1 MPVNA
6 VVTVAS
12 RYGAGGSEIGRRV
25 ADRLGVEFLGRAL
38 PRSLAERA
46 RLPGAVAA
54 DVDENPRS
62 RWDQLVDA
70 LARASP
76 PTSASGQ
83 AERLDLEA
91 RALHDEVERFLAV
104 ASNDGGVVVG
114 RAGAVVLRSVPGA
127 LHVFLGGSRDGRV
140 ERVMAR
146 DGVDRAHAARA
157 VDANDRARRD
167 YITRVYGIDPDDPT
181 LYHLM
186 VDAVSLGVEVCVELI
201 VAAAASLTRE
211 SAVAGR
217 HGC

>member
-38 PRSLAERA
+38 PRSMAERA
-46 RLPGAVAA
+46 RLPGAAAA

-201 VAAAASLTRE
+201 VATAASLTRE

>member
-1 MPVNA
+1 
-6 VVTVAS
+6 
-12 RYGAGGSEIGRRV
+12 
-25 ADRLGVEFLGRAL
+25 L
-38 PRSLAERA
+38 
-46 RLPGAVAA
+46 
-54 DVDENPRS
+54 
-62 RWDQLVDA
+62 
-70 LARASP
+70 
-76 PTSASGQ
+76 
-83 AERLDLEA
+83 RLDLEA

-201 VAAAASLTRE
+201 VATAASLTRE

>member
-12 RYGAGGSEIGRRV
+12 RSGAGGSEIGRRV

-38 PRSLAERA
+38 PRSMAERA
-46 RLPGAVAA
+46 RLPGAAAA

-91 RALHDEVERFLAV
+91 R
-104 ASNDGGVVVG
+104 
-114 RAGAVVLRSVPGA
+114 A

-201 VAAAASLTRE
+201 VATAASLTRE

>member
-25 ADRLGVEFLGRAL
+25 ADGLGVDFLGRAL
-38 PRSLAERA
+38 PRPMAERA

-54 DVDENPRS
+54 GVDENPRS

-201 VAAAASLTRE
+201 VATAASLTRE

>member
-201 VAAAASLTRE
+201 VATAASLTRE